1 VKKDVSE
8 YNFPNGEILLVNK
21 PYRWSSFDVVR
32 KLKRLVKAKIGHAGT
47 LDPLA
52 TGLMILATG
61 PFTKRISEFQD
72 QPKEYTGTFKIGTTT
87 PSFDRETQE
96 TGETDISDTSE
107 KQIREAAA
115 EFVGTSMQTPPIF
128 SAVKVDGMRA
138 YKHARKGREA
148 KIEAKS
154 IEITDFEITRIEL
167 PLVHF
172 RIRCSKG
179 TYIRTIADDLGK
191 KLGVGAYL
199 YNLCRTR
206 IGDHSLDDA
215 WDINELVS
223 KLRELEQTKSE
234 GDENT

>member
-1 VKKDVSE
+1 MKDVHT
-8 YNFPNGEILLVNK
+8 YDFAKGEVLLVNK

-61 PFTKRISEFQD
+61 PLTKKLSEFQGL
-72 QPKEYTGTFKIGTTT
+72 PKEYTGTFYIGAVT
-87 PSFDRETQE
+87 PSYDRETE
-96 TGETDISDTSE
+96 ETDKKDISHITEND
-107 KQIREAAA
+107 IRKAAA
-115 EFVGTSMQTPPIF
+115 SFIGLSQQTPPIF
-128 SAVKVDGMRA
+128 SAVKVDGTRA

-148 KIEAKS
+148 KIQSKEV
-154 IEITDFEITRIEL
+154 EITEFEITGIEL

-172 RIRCSKG
+172 RIGCSKG
-179 TYIRTIADDLGK
+179 TYIRSIANDFGQ

-206 IGDHSLDDA
+206 IGEYNLKDA
-215 WDINELVS
+215 WDIKELVEA
-223 KLRELEQTKSE
+223 LRELEQSE
-234 GDENT
+234 QA